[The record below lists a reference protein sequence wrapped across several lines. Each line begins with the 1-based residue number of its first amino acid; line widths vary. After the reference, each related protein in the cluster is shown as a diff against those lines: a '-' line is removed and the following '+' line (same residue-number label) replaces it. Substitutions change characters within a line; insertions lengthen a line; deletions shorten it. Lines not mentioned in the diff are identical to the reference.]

1 MPGKLLLNS
10 WKEIAEFVGRT
21 ERTVQRWEKLY
32 GLPVH
37 RPAGRE
43 RSAVIALTSEI
54 EAWSSKTSA
63 RGLNTAAAMPAAS
76 DDTFNCTTGNRT
88 TGNRTTGSAATV
100 LCIDS
105 HPERLA
111 TRKKLLEFGG
121 YRVLTAVDARTGLRL
136 LVSNKVYV
144 VILDYSV
151 SDMDGEGVARAFQ
164 KHKPEVP
171 VLMLSRKA
179 KAIPQ
184 TILDLIGVSEQLRT
198 VDGGVPVQS

>member
-43 RSAVIALTSEI
+43 RSAVIALASEI
-54 EAWSSKTSA
+54 EAWSMKTAA
-63 RGLNTAAAMPAAS
+63 RGLNTGGPINAISEVP
-76 DDTFNCTTGNRT
+76 FNGR
-88 TGNRTTGSAATV
+88 TGSASTV

-111 TRKKLLEFGG
+111 TRKKVLEFGG
-121 YRVLTAVDARTGLRL
+121 YRVLTAPDARTGLRL
-136 LVSNKVYV
+136 LEMNQVYV
-144 VILDYSV
+144 VIVDYSV
-151 SDMDGEGVARAFQ
+151 PDMDGEGVARALQ
-164 KHKPEVP
+164 KRKPEVP
-171 VLMLSRKA
+171 VLMFSHRA
-179 KAIPQ
+179 KGIPQ

-198 VDGGVPVQS
+198 ADGGVPVQS

>member
-43 RSAVIALTSEI
+43 RSAVIALASEI
-54 EAWSSKTSA
+54 EAWSIKTA
-63 RGLNTAAAMPAAS
+63 MGGLSTAVAVPAIS
-76 DDTFNCTTGNRT
+76 DRSSDLVT
-88 TGNRTTGSAATV
+88 SSSVSV

-105 HPERLA
+105 HRERLA

-121 YRVLTAVDARTGLRL
+121 YRVLTAADARSALRL
-136 LVSNKVYV
+136 LETNEVCV
-144 VILDYSV
+144 VILDCSV
-151 SDMDGEGVARAFQ
+151 SDVDGEGVARVLQ

-171 VLMLSRKA
+171 VLMLSHKA
-179 KAIPQ
+179 KGIPQ
-184 TILDLIGVSEQLRT
+184 PILDLIGVAEQLRM
-198 VDGGVPVQS
+198 VDVGMPVQS

>member
-1 MPGKLLLNS
+1 MSGKLLLNS

-43 RSAVIALTSEI
+43 RSAVIALASEI
-54 EAWSSKTSA
+54 EAWSVRTSA
-63 RGLNTAAAMPAAS
+63 RGVSAMTSSPVTGDSSSQSTVAAL
-76 DDTFNCTTGNRT
+76 
-88 TGNRTTGSAATV
+88 TV

-121 YRVLTAVDARTGLRL
+121 YRVLTACDVRRGLRL
-136 LVSNKVYV
+136 LETNHVYV
-144 VILDYSV
+144 IVLDYAV
-151 SDMDGEGVARAFQ
+151 ADMDGEGAARVFH
-164 KHKPEVP
+164 KHRPEVP
-171 VLMLSRKA
+171 VLMLSHKA
-179 KAIPQ
+179 KGIPQ
-184 TILDLIGVSEQLRT
+184 TILDMVGISEQLGSR
-198 VDGGVPVQS
+198 DGVPVES

>member
-1 MPGKLLLNS
+1 MSGKLLLNS

-43 RSAVIALTSEI
+43 RSAVIALVSEI
-54 EAWSSKTSA
+54 EAWSARTSA
-63 RGLNTAAAMPAAS
+63 RGVTAISSSTAT
-76 DDTFNCTTGNRT
+76 DDSFSQS
-88 TGNRTTGSAATV
+88 GSGGATLTV

-121 YRVLTAVDARTGLRL
+121 YRVLTASDVRHGLRL
-136 LVSNKVYV
+136 LETNQVYV
-144 VILDYSV
+144 IVLDYAV
-151 SDMDGEGVARAFQ
+151 ADTDGEGVARVFH
-164 KHKPEVP
+164 KHRPEIP
-171 VLMLSRKA
+171 VAMLSHKA
-179 KAIPQ
+179 KGIPQ
-184 TILDLIGVSEQLRT
+184 TILDLVGVSEQLASW
-198 VDGGVPVQS
+198 DGVPVES

>member
-43 RSAVIALTSEI
+43 RSRGDRISFGNRSLEYQNLGM
-54 EAWSSKTSA
+54 
-63 RGLNTAAAMPAAS
+63 GLNAVPTITEPS
-76 DDTFNCTTGNRT
+76 DEPFNPTGA
-88 TGNRTTGSAATV
+88 AATV

-105 HPERLA
+105 QPERLA

-121 YRVLTAVDARTGLRL
+121 YRVLTACDARQ
-136 LVSNKVYV
+136 
-144 VILDYSV
+144 
-151 SDMDGEGVARAFQ
+151 AF
-164 KHKPEVP
+164 VF
-171 VLMLSRKA
+171 
-179 KAIPQ
+179 
-184 TILDLIGVSEQLRT
+184 
-198 VDGGVPVQS
+198 